1 MKNILMMK
9 GARTLLDNCARVKAG
24 ESVLIITDMNMKP
37 SIAEVLAAAA
47 AERGAE
53 PIIMII
59 RPRLTHG
66 QEPPANVAEAMKK
79 AEVIFTPVS
88 TSITHTRAIKEAAEA
103 GARALVMTAFTE
115 ELLIS
120 GPIEADFLKQMPI
133 CKAVAEVF
141 QKGKKAHLTTPMGT
155 DLKLN
160 LEGRRG
166 NALTSIVGP
175 GQFSTTPTIE
185 ANFSPVEGSAEGTIV
200 ADASIPYLNIGVL
213 EEPVRVKVD
222 KGFIVDIQGG
232 HQARIIGDNL
242 ASQKDPNCY
251 NIAELGVGL
260 NPAAKICGVM
270 LDDEGAFGVVHIGI
284 GTNITLGGVI
294 KAKTHYDLLM
304 YKSTLV
310 IDGKEV
316 LKDGNLVI

>member
-1 MKNILMMK
+1 VKNILMMK

-24 ESVLIITDMNMKP
+24 ESVLIITDMNMTP

-66 QEPPANVAEAMKK
+66 QEPPTNVAEAMKK

-120 GPIEADFLKQMPI
+120 GPIEADFRKQMPI
-133 CKAVAEVF
+133 CKAVAKIF
-141 QKGKKAHLTTPMGT
+141 QKGKKAHLTTPLGT

-166 NALTSIVGP
+166 NALTSVVGP

-213 EEPVRVKVD
+213 KEPVRVKVD